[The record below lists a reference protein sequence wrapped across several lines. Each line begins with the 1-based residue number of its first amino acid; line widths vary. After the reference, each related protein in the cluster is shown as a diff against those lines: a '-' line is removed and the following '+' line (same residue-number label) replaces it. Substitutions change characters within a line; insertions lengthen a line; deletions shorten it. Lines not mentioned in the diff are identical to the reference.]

1 MVEGVADE
9 SMPDRDC
16 EVGCAVQDFAA
27 IGPLRLWHAG
37 LVWIR
42 LEERTGADAVI
53 VQPLQDVRSQR
64 ASIWRV
70 RNEGAA
76 SRAHLADERKKLRGR
91 ITFDVDCNGQTT
103 ARSKTS

>member
-42 LEERTGADAVI
+42 LEERTGADVVI
-53 VQPLQDVRSQR
+53 VQPLQDVTEP
-64 ASIWRV
+64 ARV
-70 RNEGAA
+70 TLVGQERGGSESGAP
-76 SRAHLADERKKLRGR
+76 SRRE
-91 ITFDVDCNGQTT
+91 Q
-103 ARSKTS
+103 KTPGKDSL